1 MAASTSG
8 RICASSS
15 STHFWKHICFKQ
27 MTLRVTWD
35 MFHYWIPYA
44 VDIIILILCLA
55 NHHTL
60 HTVIRHLCG
69 CSCGQLD
76 SECLSKKSQ
85 MRCPMLVAS
94 KHVVLP
100 CGVLNIH
107 CHHHQSVKVCCSL
120 EHPLYKWR
128 QYFNGMLAQTSIALP
143 LLPIVPSQFCQV
155 IMLRV
160 PWGLLQL
167 QSQLPV
173 LALQSLME
181 QFISWI
187 FHPDEPCKNWS
198 ILPPLDQLTGS
209 SLSSFSGLS
218 FRLSP
223 LWYHRLYPSLDYA
236 TPHGLHWCSIAFCGW
251 LKKRRV
257 H

>member
-1 MAASTSG
+1 MGHVPLLYS
-8 RICASSS
+8 ICSRHHHPDSLPSQPSYIAHHDPPSLWM
-15 STHFWKHICFKQ
+15 FLWP
-27 MTLRVTWD
+27 TWQW
-35 MFHYWIPYA
+35 MP
-44 VDIIILILCLA
+44 L
-55 NHHTL
+55 
-60 HTVIRHLCG
+60 
-69 CSCGQLD
+69 Q
-76 SECLSKKSQ
+76 KSQ
-85 MRCPMLVAS
+85 MLCPMLVAS

-128 QYFNGMLAQTSIALP
+128 QYFHGMLAQTSIALP

-223 LWYHRLYPSLDYA
+223 LWYHRLYPSLDYETA
-236 TPHGLHWCSIAFCGW
+236 HGHHWCSIAFCGW